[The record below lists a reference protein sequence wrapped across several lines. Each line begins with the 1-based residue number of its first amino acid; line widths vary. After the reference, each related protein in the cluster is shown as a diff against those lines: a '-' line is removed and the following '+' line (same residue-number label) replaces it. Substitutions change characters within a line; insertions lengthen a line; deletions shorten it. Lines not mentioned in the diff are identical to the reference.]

1 MKATVRV
8 LKFSHGAW
16 HKVTAAAH
24 WDEYAPIKRE
34 AEEYDWIDTGEVWPD
49 SGRAIKIKR
58 PRGAL
63 TPRLDPL
70 GNWAKM
76 PRLMLAKVA
85 EALAIR
91 KAWPDDFAN
100 VYASEEVDRSRA
112 AAVLPSEEA
121 SAGAIE
127 ERLAR
132 IGGVQTILIDWMDNQ
147 PLCGVPVGQ
156 FADRVMA
163 FLQENAADPAAVSRW
178 AERNRH
184 ALREFWARAPGDAL
198 DLKYHLETASTARGG
213 VDP

>member
-1 MKATVRV
+1 MNNDTPSRSTGPRRGRV
-8 LKFSHGAW
+8 IRAGSEGHRARLQVFARRLVQGDRGGALGR
-16 HKVTAAAH
+16 
-24 WDEYAPIKRE
+24 YAPVELE

-49 SGRAIKIKR
+49 SGRGIKIKR

-132 IGGVQTILIDWMDNQ
+132 IGGGQPSSSTGWTIS
-147 PLCGVPVGQ
+147 PC
-156 FADRVMA
+156 
-163 FLQENAADPAAVSRW
+163 AASRW
-178 AERNRH
+178 DNSRT
-184 ALREFWARAPGDAL
+184 G
-198 DLKYHLETASTARGG
+198 
-213 VDP
+213 